1 MYDYFYIDNLLLPRV
16 RRIKGMGSPAP
27 RRDVTL
33 RTSRHGAI
41 DRTLYYDG
49 RVLDVE
55 ALIIGETELAAWQ
68 KFDEIEGALQLGSA
82 HTLRFRRSGFSED
95 EQCEVIVA
103 SPVDDGISWEEPR
116 LIRWGVSL
124 FAADPRIYGA
134 TLRSGEYDPSA
145 SLAGGGV
152 DFPLTFP
159 LVFSSTTASNLEIV
173 NSGNMA
179 TPPLITIR
187 GPVVNPIVDNDT
199 LAKSIYLLYSLGSSD
214 TIQIDVAARMI
225 KLNGAERQDLL
236 NAQDTEWWELAA
248 GTNRLR
254 LRGTGMAT
262 DQTLL
267 TVQYRDARI

>member
-1 MYDYFYIDNLLLPRV
+1 MYDYVYVDNLLLPRV

-27 RRDVTL
+27 RRDVSL
-33 RTSRHGAI
+33 RASRHGAT

-49 RVLDVE
+49 RVLDIE
-55 ALIIGETELAAWQ
+55 ALIVGETELDAWQ
-68 KFDEIEGALQLGSA
+68 TFDEIEGALQLGSA
-82 HTLRFRRSGFSED
+82 HTLRFRRTGFPED
-95 EQCEVIVA
+95 EQCEVSVA

-145 SLAGGGV
+145 SLSGGGLTL
-152 DFPLTFP
+152 PLTFP
-159 LVFSSTTASNLEIV
+159 LTFSSTTASNLELV
-173 NSGNMA
+173 NSGNMP
-179 TPPLITIR
+179 TPPIITVR

-199 LAKSIYLLYSLGSSD
+199 LAKSIFLLYSLGSSD
-214 TIQIDVAARMI
+214 TIQVDVSARTI
-225 KLNGAERQDLL
+225 KLNGAERLDLL
-236 NAQDTEWWELAA
+236 DAQNTEWWELAA

-254 LRGTGMAT
+254 LRGAGMAT